1 MKNDLPGRKALYWL
15 SVASFLGLFPGHLPS
30 EAFAATDRPTVET
43 NYVTNWY
50 KPRENGSPP
59 VTTLSNP
66 VLVTA
71 DEVSQIVGVYDAM
84 TGVTLA
90 VIPVEGTPHHPYLSR
105 DRRWIFVTQRS
116 GNGISVIDTRT
127 WTRKEIPFPCPPER
141 PCPSF
146 HVGQSRDG
154 RYAVATIHGMGGAI
168 AILDARKGSLLRI
181 VKHLGNRPR
190 DAVFSKDG
198 RKIYVSLQG
207 EGYLAIYHIRSGR
220 LLKVIRG
227 RSSYRSPAGSGM
239 DISEDG
245 RYLALSN
252 TKDDEVA
259 ILDTRRDRIVARS
272 GNIPGPVNVSFLGR
286 DGHLLA
292 TGNRKSGTVSVLR
305 FDGKHLRL
313 LKTEKTEPGAN
324 IVTLGPD
331 GYLWASSN
339 GGHAIRI
346 LSPRSYRV
354 RYTIHVVR
362 GPHWIYFSSDGKRAY
377 VTNWGSSY
385 VTVISVAKKTVLKTF
400 PVGRSPNG
408 MVLVYLNRPPGFT
421 DREKNDAKTRRVLA
435 SRLVIPQPRS
445 PSEKLFLGSC
455 LRCHGLQRIQIAP
468 FRGTE
473 WKSVVRR
480 MKKNGADIDAK
491 DMSEIVRYLQSGAQ
505 STLKVK
511 TELEMK
517 TGPGTP

>member
-1 MKNDLPGRKALYWL
+1 MKKHIPGRKTLFGL
-15 SVASFLGLFPGHLPS
+15 TMASLLGLFPGQFSS
-30 EAFAATDRPTVET
+30 EAFAATDRPTVVT
-43 NYVTNWY
+43 NYATNWY

-59 VTTLSNP
+59 VTRLFYP

-71 DEVSQIVGVYDAM
+71 DEMSRIVGVFDAM
-84 TGVTLA
+84 TGETLA

-105 DRRWIFVTQRS
+105 NRRWIFVTQRS

-127 WTRKEIPFPCPPER
+127 WTRKEIPFPCPPEQ

-146 HVGQSRDG
+146 HIGQSRDG

-168 AILDARKGSLLRI
+168 AILDARHGTLVRI

-220 LLKVIRG
+220 IRKVFRG
-227 RSSYRSPAGSGM
+227 GSPYRSPAGSGM

-245 RYLALSN
+245 RYVALSN
-252 TKDDEVA
+252 TKDDEVVL
-259 ILDTRRDRIVARS
+259 LDTRLDRIVARA
-272 GNIPGPVNVSFLGR
+272 GNVPGPVNVSFQGR
-286 DGHLLA
+286 DGRLLV

-313 LKTEKTEPGAN
+313 LRTEKTEPGAN

-331 GYLWASSN
+331 GFLWASSN
-339 GGHAIRI
+339 GGRAIRI

-354 RYTIHVVR
+354 LYTVPVVR

-385 VTVISVAKKTVLKTF
+385 VTVISVAKKTVLTTF

-408 MVLVYLNRPPGFT
+408 MVLVYLNRPPGFSVQ
-421 DREKNDAKTRRVLA
+421 EKTDAKTRRILA

-445 PSEKLFLGSC
+445 PSEKIFLGSC
-455 LRCHGLQRIQIAP
+455 LRCHGLQRIQMAHY
-468 FRGTE
+468 RGTE
-473 WKSVVRR
+473 WAGVVRR
-480 MKKNGADIDAK
+480 MKNNGAEIRDQ
-491 DMSEIVRYLQSGAQ
+491 DMSTIVQYLQSRAQ
-505 STLKVK
+505 NTLTVK